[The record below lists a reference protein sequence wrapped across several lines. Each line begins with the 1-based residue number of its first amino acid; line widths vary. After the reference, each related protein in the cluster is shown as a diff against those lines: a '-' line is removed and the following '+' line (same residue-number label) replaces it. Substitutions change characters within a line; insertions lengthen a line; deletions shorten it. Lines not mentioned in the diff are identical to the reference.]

1 MGFFSRHRKAF
12 RSVIASFGM
21 LFGLLAGVSVTTN
34 VGYAKTSGSL
44 NKYTISSLISVEE
57 TKKDGNWNFNN
68 STSISGR
75 VTGTSTAGDVIKI
88 EKHAT
93 IRITNI
99 AGATIGISFNW
110 SASIPSNGSLSVA
123 GQGYTGTQNNLH
135 YENASLTAGK
145 SFEIALMA
153 KGEKNTTRIDIFDIV
168 VAKIT
173 NPTITF
179 SPANHGT
186 FSVDG
191 AKIENDT
198 QLTKN
203 SWVGYELS
211 ATPNTGY
218 DFFGWQVSN
227 SDGSNPVIISHEN
240 PYLLQTG
247 INSRVTAVFKT
258 GVGFA
263 VFHNDS
269 LFFDDLAEAINHA
282 NSSSDKIIFLSRSG
296 WVKAGNYTLNS
307 ELSLLIPNNK
317 ASALD
322 DYATKDPRYVKNTA
336 SRCFQYSKL
345 TFQSG
350 ANLTVKG
357 QVVVC
362 CTPAFKTVGGEFSTH
377 TAIPSG
383 AYGQIEMRQGSS
395 MVIESGA
402 KLFAWGFVT
411 GDGIVEAKNGSTVYE
426 LFQMAS
432 WRGGSVALEMNGNS
446 KKVFLI
452 NQYYV
457 QNIECALKL
466 WSGAT
471 EQTLTG
477 TYMSKWG
484 MEDTPRPTFV
494 FIGQGGMF
502 NLTSGY
508 LIKKYN
514 PSTDRMSFEIFG
526 NGLLSSIAFKLTI
539 LKVNVDLDSKSYV
552 LPINNNLT
560 ITIKQGFSCST
571 NQDLDLLPGSE
582 LIVEQG
588 GSFEVQTGH
597 YLTVYDLDNWGNY
610 ATETKLRPVAYSPTR
625 TKTRTEADLADAKI
639 ALDGT
644 LTIDSKSYLMTTG
657 KNTDADIGARI
668 ISPGRTGV
676 IKLTDAGATSYPD
689 VYQYNNGTYVA
700 IDHSCAKLQN
710 GDHSYVQSAPGNTY
724 TYDKVLDRWNLSAN
738 PPVKTG
744 LFKTLDGNTIQTVLL
759 HDDVKQSNYTGLFYY
774 SKDTS
779 AAYNAA
785 DERYYYLN
793 KGVVSKR
800 NEWWKDATKGAYYH
814 FGPNQYAYQSVS
826 VVLSPTASGDNPAR
840 GIKARYFFDTDA
852 KLLRMVSVDSIT
864 SNFSSGM
871 TITSGI
877 CYYNGIKAG
886 FGLFENQSHVYLAK
900 DDGSLMTNGTYYV
913 PSHKINNIKD
923 SSGKVLTAGLYYFDK
938 NGHMYDSNFKE
949 ITRGTAS

>member
-21 LFGLLAGVSVTTN
+21 LFGLLAGCASNPIDNTPTASITKETSKAAKQLNNIGFSFLTATSSEEGVFTN
-34 VGYAKTSGSL
+34 NSDPK
-44 NKYTISSLISVEE
+44 TISGQFGQYLSDTRQLIFKNNSVRSGELSLTVLEYTKNKKGSATVFGTTPVKGQSYKTTIPGKGEAIVELKVDWVALGDSKVSISLRVDSFNISSDYSITFIPPESNLGTLTVDGTRISNE
-57 TKKDGNWNFNN
+57 TTQTQERLSYKLAINVKDKVNYYFDGWQVDGNNF
-68 STSISGR
+68 
-75 VTGTSTAGDVIKI
+75 
-88 EKHAT
+88 
-93 IRITNI
+93 
-99 AGATIGISFNW
+99 
-110 SASIPSNGSLSVA
+110 SLEEA
-123 GQGYTGTQNNLH
+123 
-135 YENASLTAGK
+135 
-145 SFEIALMA
+145 
-153 KGEKNTTRIDIFDIV
+153 
-168 VAKIT
+168 
-173 NPTITF
+173 ITF
-179 SPANHGT
+179 SPTRNGHVIKPIILPIQNAV
-186 FSVDG
+186 FSVG
-191 AKIENDT
+191 GT
-198 QLTKN
+198 T
-203 SWVGYELS
+203 
-211 ATPNTGY
+211 
-218 DFFGWQVSN
+218 
-227 SDGSNPVIISHEN
+227 
-240 PYLLQTG
+240 
-247 INSRVTAVFKT
+247 
-258 GVGFA
+258 
-263 VFHNDS
+263 
-269 LFFDDLAEAINHA
+269 FDDLNQAIEKA
-282 NSSSDKIIFLSRSG
+282 RRGTDKTILLKKYGTVAS
-296 WVKAGNYTLNS
+296 GNYSLDVG
-307 ELSLLIPNNK
+307 LSLLIPNDET
-317 ASALD
+317 AQLSE
-322 DYATKDPRYVKNTA
+322 YATKDPKYVQNTA
-336 SRCFQYSKL
+336 SRCYLFRKIIFL
-345 TFQSG
+345 SG

-362 CTPAFKTVGGEFSTH
+362 CTPAFKTVGGTYSNH

-411 GDGIVEAKNGSTVYE
+411 GDGIVEAKTGATVYE

-432 WRGGSVALEMNGNS
+432 WRGGSAALEMNGNS
-446 KKVFLI
+446 QKVFLI

-800 NEWWKDATKGAYYH
+800 NEWWKDTTNGAYYH

-900 DDGSLMTNGTYYV
+900 DDGTLMANGTYYV

-923 SSGKVLTAGLYYFDK
+923 SSGKVLTAGLYYFDE